1 MSRYKI
7 AHRDLKTD
15 NILVDYPDDQKVHHA
30 PEVVLTDFGCC
41 WYNPQYGF
49 RCPYL
54 TEDVDRGGNS
64 ALMAPGTYTDMG
76 SLIRTLIV
84 LCLNLSYNF
93 FFEISCF
100 WPYRKAFI

>member
-1 MSRYKI
+1 MYYYSLSFYFIVHLSRYKI

-15 NILVDYPDDQKVHHA
+15 NILVDYTDDQKVHHA

-64 ALMAPGTYTDMG
+64 ALMAPGTYT
-76 SLIRTLIV
+76 V
-84 LCLNLSYNF
+84 F
-93 FFEISCF
+93 V
-100 WPYRKAFI
+100 